1 MSSLVRRLQ
10 IRMMQRVGYTREKW
24 IMVRKPDGKPEI
36 VNVKRGGEITDR
48 DDNPIGRHWPR
59 FLPKVPA

>member
-24 IMVRKPDGKPEI
+24 IVVQKPGRAPET

-48 DDNPIGRHWPR
+48 DDNPVGRLWPR
-59 FLPKVPA
+59 FLPKGAA